1 MYSSVVFS
9 IAQLTAEM
17 PYSVLCAVVF
27 FLLFYFP
34 CVPFFVQTVPYLA
47 LLTPY
52 LPFFPQDGLQ
62 LQPFASRIPVLDHP
76 DRRSVQCHPRSDGC
90 GPLAYHS
97 GRCLVYVLS
106 PHSLTHSLH
115 PSGTDRSLTFTVNPF
130 LLVIFSLFCGVTIPK
145 PQLPHFWRGASGDFF
160 SSHL

>member
-34 CVPFFVQTVPYLA
+34 CVPFFVQTVPDLA

-52 LPFFPQDGLQ
+52 LPSFPQHGL
-62 LQPFASRIPVLDHP
+62 
-76 DRRSVQCHPRSDGC
+76 
-90 GPLAYHS
+90 
-97 GRCLVYVLS
+97 
-106 PHSLTHSLH
+106 
-115 PSGTDRSLTFTVNPF
+115 
-130 LLVIFSLFCGVTIPK
+130 
-145 PQLPHFWRGASGDFF
+145 
-160 SSHL
+160 